1 MPIQVF
7 QPEKLASI
15 LIVISMILSGCTGQ
29 SEGENDT
36 SSDEEQTEESAIQPS
51 NLTEEIS
58 IQQSEF
64 CDDTNPHHC
73 LMPFPSASFLE
84 VTNDPSSF
92 TGYKLNISG
101 QAIPDT
107 QLSISESFHILD
119 RLDGFSPSTQIFTAF
134 DKEPDI
140 SRMASQYD
148 IAKSLE
154 GGHQSILLNL
164 NTGLPVYHWVEND
177 ARAQSDE
184 KKITFLRTLQGLEH
198 NSKYAVAFRNMNDS
212 TGSEIT
218 PSDAFAALRDG
229 VLTDSP
235 RLESQRQSYE
245 EMFSELSIAG
255 FDRESLQAA
264 WWFHTAST
272 ESILRDVI
280 LMKSDAESRLG
291 DNGIGCTIE
300 NVEEN
305 FGNDN
310 NSLRRLTGTF
320 TSPHY
325 MISQSATMES
335 SDGSVT
341 LTPMSRDSNFD
352 PLFVENREIEFTM
365 LIPSSLAE
373 KNESGPI
380 TIVGH
385 GLFGSGRSYVSD
397 GAELANKYGT
407 VTLATD
413 FKGWSS
419 DGDQEAMALA
429 LVDFEQ
435 FQFQQERQ
443 IQALIN
449 HISMIRTFAGV
460 CSDLTQFYHNGT
472 NLVDSENFNYLGIS
486 LGGLR
491 GPSLMAMIPE
501 IGWGT
506 LWVGGT
512 SFTHQVERSTHYGSS
527 TNSSIFFQI
536 LSSTASLPSRNDRA
550 VAIAL
555 LQSVWDST
563 DGETYLPFR
572 SQGLEGI
579 IDPFDMFYLSSMM
592 DAQVTTLSAD
602 RAARTGQVPIIS
614 GSAYVPFGMET
625 TDGPISGSA
634 AVYFDGDFPPLPSG
648 NENGPM
654 WHHSLAHNLVLEVP
668 AAEKMAYGY
677 LINGILVNHCNP
689 TCVFAGDW

>member
-36 SSDEEQTEESAIQPS
+36 SSDEEQTEESTIQPS

>member
-1 MPIQVF
+1 
-7 QPEKLASI
+7 
-15 LIVISMILSGCTGQ
+15 
-29 SEGENDT
+29 
-36 SSDEEQTEESAIQPS
+36 
-51 NLTEEIS
+51 
-58 IQQSEF
+58 
-64 CDDTNPHHC
+64 
-73 LMPFPSASFLE
+73 
-84 VTNDPSSF
+84 
-92 TGYKLNISG
+92 
-101 QAIPDT
+101 
-107 QLSISESFHILD
+107 
-119 RLDGFSPSTQIFTAF
+119 
-134 DKEPDI
+134 
-140 SRMASQYD
+140 
-148 IAKSLE
+148 
-154 GGHQSILLNL
+154 
-164 NTGLPVYHWVEND
+164 
-177 ARAQSDE
+177 
-184 KKITFLRTLQGLEH
+184 
-198 NSKYAVAFRNMNDS
+198 
-212 TGSEIT
+212 
-218 PSDAFAALRDG
+218 
-229 VLTDSP
+229 
-235 RLESQRQSYE
+235 
-245 EMFSELSIAG
+245 LSIAG

>member
-1 MPIQVF
+1 MSRQHLSPN
-7 QPEKLASI
+7 KLASI
-15 LIVISMILSGCTGQ
+15 LVVMSMILSGCTGESGDDNDIP
-29 SEGENDT
+29 SEGENIEEEVVQ
-36 SSDEEQTEESAIQPS
+36 SSNITQT
-51 NLTEEIS
+51 IS

-84 VTNDPSSF
+84 ATDDSNSH
-92 TGYKLNISG
+92 TGYMLNISG

-107 QLSISESFHILD
+107 QLSVSESFHILD

-140 SRMASQYD
+140 STMANQYN
-148 IAKSLE
+148 IGKSLDSD
-154 GGHQSILLNL
+154 HQSILLNMD
-164 NTGLPVYHWVEND
+164 TGLPVFHWVEND

-184 KKITFLRTLQGLEH
+184 KKITFLRTIQGLEH
-198 NSKYAVAFRNMNDS
+198 NSKYAVAFRNMNDIS
-212 TGSEIT
+212 GSEIT
-218 PSDAFAALRDG
+218 PSKAFKALRDG
-229 VLTDSP
+229 VSTDSP

-245 EMFSELSIAG
+245 EMFSKLSIAG
-255 FDRESLQAA
+255 FERGSLQAA

-291 DNGIGCTIE
+291 ANGIGCTVE

-305 FGNDN
+305 YGNDN

-325 MISQSATMES
+325 MLSQSATTQS

-352 PLFVENREIEFTM
+352 PLFVENREIDFTM

-397 GAELANKYGT
+397 GAGLANKYGT

-419 DGDQEAMALA
+419 DGDQDAMALA

-449 HISMIRTFAGV
+449 HISMIRTFTGI
-460 CSDLTQFYHNGT
+460 CSDLTYFYHNGT
-472 NLVDSENFNYLGIS
+472 NLVDSETINYLGIS

-572 SQGLEGI
+572 SEGLDGI

-625 TDGPISGSA
+625 SDGPISGSS

-677 LINGILVNHCNP
+677 LMNGTLDNHCEP
-689 TCVFAGDW
+689 TCVFEGDW

>member
-36 SSDEEQTEESAIQPS
+36 SSDEEQTEESTIQPS

-64 CDDTNPHHC
+64 CDDTNSHHC